1 MEGADLILL
10 RGQLPRATRGLCRD
24 PFPTDKL
31 QLQRAESEY
40 LRDSKGFDEEKSTMP
55 VPRKGKASL
64 QNTTHNRTCSFSFCF
79 LTRKKS

>member
-1 MEGADLILL
+1 MEGADLIFL
-10 RGQLPRATRGLCRD
+10 RRQLPRATRGLPRD

-40 LRDSKGFDEEKSTMP
+40 PRDSKRFDEEKSTVP

-64 QNTTHNRTCSFSFCF
+64 QNTTHNRTCSLVFVF
-79 LTRKKS
+79 